1 MIRNGEISTAEVKR
15 ILRKYWWI
23 LPLTVTVGVSLA
35 LGATVFIP
43 KRFTSQTLVLVDQPT
58 VSPDLVKPV
67 VSEATNQRLAS
78 MQEQILSRSRL
89 QPIIEKF
96 GLYPSD
102 RGSVH
107 MEDLVARL
115 RASIEVSPLEPMQ
128 GTQNRQ
134 LPGFHVNVIFDDPQV
149 AQRICSEITTMFM
162 EQNSRNINQ
171 QGTQTTEFF
180 AQHVEEAK
188 RKLDDQDAKL
198 AEFKKKYMGS
208 LPEQEQTNL
217 SLLSGMNSQLEAN
230 TQAVTRAQQ
239 DKALNESLLASQLA
253 NWKMVKSGDATP
265 ETQEQQLSAL
275 QDQLTALQARYTAD
289 HPDVIKAK
297 NQVEQ
302 LKKRMTDAP
311 KNAATPT
318 NPQSASIE
326 PPAIQTL
333 RAKLKQDDVSIAD
346 LAKRQNQIQGQIGL
360 LQSRIQSTPAVEQQ
374 FKELTRNYQSALE
387 FYNDLLKK
395 HDQAEIGSDLNRQ
408 QEGEQFRVLDP
419 PSLPMTPSFP
429 KKAVFAGGGFGG
441 GLAIGLAVLYLIAAL
456 DSSMHTERDVEV
468 CMKLPVLAMV
478 PTVAPAGRS
487 QVHGSTKSHGLELQ
501 GTRL

>member
-1 MIRNGEISTAEVKR
+1 
-15 ILRKYWWI
+15 
-23 LPLTVTVGVSLA
+23 
-35 LGATVFIP
+35 
-43 KRFTSQTLVLVDQPT
+43 
-58 VSPDLVKPV
+58 
-67 VSEATNQRLAS
+67 

-102 RGSVH
+102 RETVH

-134 LPGFHVNVIFDDPQV
+134 LPGFHVNVTFDNPQI

-230 TQAVTRAQQ
+230 TQALTRAQQ

-253 NWKMVKSGDATP
+253 NWKMVKSGDTAP

-275 QDQLTALQARYTAD
+275 QDQLTTLQARYTAD
-289 HPDVIKAK
+289 HPDVIKTK
-297 NQVEQ
+297 IQIEQ
-302 LKKRMTDAP
+302 LKKRMSDAP
-311 KNAATPT
+311 KNASVAT
-318 NPQSASIE
+318 NSQSASIE

-333 RAKLKQDDVSIAD
+333 RARLRQADLSIAD
-346 LAKRQNQIQGQIGL
+346 LAKRQNQIQGQIGV
-360 LQSRIQSTPAVEQQ
+360 LQGRIQSTPAVEQQ

-429 KKAVFAGGGFGG
+429 KKAVFAGGGLGG

-468 CMKLPVLAMV
+468 CMKLPVLATV
-478 PTVAPAGRS
+478 PTVAPAGRN
-487 QVHGSTKSHGLELQ
+487 QANGSTKSRGLELQ
-501 GTRL
+501 GTRLS

>member
-1 MIRNGEISTAEVKR
+1 MIRNGEISMSEVKR
-15 ILRKYWWI
+15 VLRKFWWI
-23 LPLTVTVGVSLA
+23 LPLTIIGGVSLA

-102 RGSVH
+102 RGTVH
-107 MEDLVARL
+107 MEDLVAAL
-115 RASIEVSPLEPMQ
+115 RASIQVTPLEPMQ

-134 LPGFHVNVIFDDPQV
+134 LPGFHVNVTFDNPQT

-162 EQNSRNINQ
+162 EQNSNNINQ

-180 AQHVEEAK
+180 AQHVDEAK

-208 LPEQEQTNL
+208 LPDQEQTNL
-217 SLLSGMNSQLEAN
+217 SLLAGMNSQLEAN
-230 TQAVTRAQQ
+230 TQALARAQQ
-239 DKALNESLLASQLA
+239 DKALNESLLSSQLA
-253 NWKMVKSGDATP
+253 NWKMVKSGDTTP

-275 QDQLTALQARYTAD
+275 QDQLTTLQARYTAD

-297 NQVEQ
+297 SQIEQ
-302 LKKRMTDAP
+302 LKKRMADAP
-311 KNAATPT
+311 KNSAPA
-318 NPQSASIE
+318 NSQSAGME

-333 RAKLKQDDVSIAD
+333 RAKLRQDDVNIAD
-346 LAKRQNQIQGQIGL
+346 LAKHQAQIQGQIGV
-360 LQSRIQSTPAVEQQ
+360 LQGRIQSTPAVEQQ

-395 HDQAEIGSDLNRQ
+395 HDQAAIGSDLNRQ

-429 KKAVFAGGGFGG
+429 KKVVFAGAGLGG
-441 GLAIGLAVLYLIAAL
+441 GLAIGLAILYLIAAL

-478 PTVAPAGRS
+478 PNVAPAGKVQSNGSGRRS
-487 QVHGSTKSHGLELQ
+487 GLELQ
-501 GTRL
+501 GTRT